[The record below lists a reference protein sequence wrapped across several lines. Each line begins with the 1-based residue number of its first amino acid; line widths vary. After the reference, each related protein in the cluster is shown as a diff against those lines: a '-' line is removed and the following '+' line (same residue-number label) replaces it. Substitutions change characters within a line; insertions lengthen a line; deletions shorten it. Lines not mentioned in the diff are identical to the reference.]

1 MPATKFTPSIITRPV
16 YGGLTSHGAMPAL
29 MLANGP
35 GGAALLEMI
44 GADPTVLPHATM
56 IYIPEGSD
64 LGSRLAVQGAASY
77 VEAAS
82 YASILPRFRKLLTEA
97 PMNIRLYLAGTEGLI
112 GQATAEALAAGM
124 LLEAIETEHR
134 GSVARRVQ
142 CVHCKGITEDV
153 TTDPFTCSHCGL
165 SLFVRDHYSRR
176 YAAFQGVC
184 VDAEAPGE
192 IPPKQEI
199 RA

>member
-1 MPATKFTPSIITRPV
+1 MPATKFTPSIISRPI
-16 YGGLTSHGAMPAL
+16 YGGLTPHGAVPAL
-29 MLANGP
+29 MLASGP
-35 GGAALLEMI
+35 GGEALLDLI
-44 GADPTVLPHATM
+44 AADPAVLPHATV

-64 LGSRLAVQGAASY
+64 LGPRLEAQGPASY

-82 YASILPRFRKLLTEA
+82 YASILPRFRKLLAEA
-97 PMNIRLYLAGTEGLI
+97 LMNTRLYLAGTEGLI

-124 LLEAIETEHR
+124 LLEAIEAEHR
-134 GSVARRVQ
+134 GSLARRMQ

-184 VDAEAPGE
+184 VDAETPGE
-192 IPPKQEI
+192 VPPKQEI
-199 RA
+199 KA